1 MKQSKKLTACIVAAL
16 ALGTSMSASAAKNLK
31 FGLEGSLTS
40 ATYKG
45 AQKAAE
51 VLEQVSNGEL
61 KMDVYPAS
69 QLGNVHDMLEQVS
82 VGELDFTMQVFGGMA
97 RYVPRLETLETAYV
111 VRDFDH
117 LKKIFNSDWG
127 NEVKKELIDTFQVR
141 PIDNWYFGSR
151 QTTSNKPLNSY
162 ADFEGLKLRV
172 PNAKALINF
181 AKSTKASPTPVA
193 FAEVYLALQTNAVD
207 GQENPLPTIESMKF
221 YEVQKNIAMTNHVVQ
236 DQAIVISDETWNSL
250 SNKEKG
256 WVLEAIQAGGEYNNQ
271 LVREKEQKLLDFFKS
286 QGVKVTYPDLKP
298 FRAAMKNFYV
308 DIDKEYGTNTVQ
320 NLSNL

>member
-1 MKQSKKLTACIVAAL
+1 MKQYKLLTSCIVAGL
-16 ALGTSMSASAAKNLK
+16 AMSASASVFAEKTLK

-40 ATYKG
+40 PTYMG

-51 VLEQVSNGEL
+51 VLEELSDGEL
-61 KMDVYPAS
+61 KMNVYPAS

-111 VRDFDH
+111 VRDFEH
-117 LKKIFNSDWG
+117 LQKIFNSSWG
-127 NEVKKELIDTFQVR
+127 NEVKKELVDNFQLR

-162 ADFEGLKLRV
+162 EDFKGLKLRV
-172 PNAKALINF
+172 PNAKALVNF
-181 AKSTKASPTPVA
+181 AKAAKARPTPVA

-236 DQAIVISDETWNSL
+236 DQAIVASEDTWNSL
-250 SNKEKG
+250 SAKEKE
-256 WVLEAIQAGGEYNNQ
+256 WVMSAIEAGGKYNNQ
-271 LVREKEQKLLDFFKS
+271 LVKEKEQNLIDFFKS
-286 QGVKVTYPDLKP
+286 EGVNFTYPDLKP
-298 FRAAMKNFYV
+298 FRDAMGEYYAEV
-308 DIDKEYGTNTVQ
+308 DERYGAKTVDT
-320 NLSNL
+320 LSKL